1 MNRSFLV
8 TLVMAFFCGAG
19 VFAQT
24 SAYSV
29 ANAHAHND
37 YEHNIPFIQ
46 AFGLGFGSIEADVI
60 LQNGQLYVAHDARDI
75 PKHTLLFE
83 ETYIQPLN
91 NAAASVRDELV
102 LLIDLKTE
110 AVATLQKVI
119 LIIQKYPD
127 LTGNTKVKFVITG
140 NQPPAADFKQYPS
153 WIYFDGNINNPE
165 HIQQIDRIGIF
176 SDNFRKYTQWNGKG
190 RIPGKE
196 IPRLNEVIE
205 KAHSLHKKIRF
216 WGGPDNI
223 NTWYTFIDLK
233 VDYINT
239 DRIEELAVFLN
250 KLRNTSSA
258 PANQYELY
266 KPVYAVDGANKPV
279 KNIILLIG
287 DGTGLTQWYAGYTG
301 NKARLNVFNMR
312 RIGLS
317 LTRSADS
324 YITDSGA
331 GGSAMA
337 TGNKTNNAF
346 ISVLPDSTPVPS
358 IPELIIKKNI
368 HSAIISTGDITDA
381 TPAAFYA
388 HVPDRGLSEKI
399 AEQFMQSDADI
410 LIGSGEASFTNR
422 RDGRNL
428 LQELNEQ
435 KGYTVITDISNID
448 TVKNKK
454 LVLLDEKAGKPSYK
468 GRGNLLQQSLA
479 FSLNK
484 LKQNKNGFFIMA
496 EGAQVDWAA
505 HNNKMEWMVQEVQD
519 LDKAIGDAM
528 RFVDENK
535 ETLLIVT
542 ADHETGGLSLLNG
555 DLQTGSVAGQF
566 ASDDHSAVC
575 VPVFA
580 YGPQSNLFTGVYP
593 NTGIFKKI
601 MELFNKRQTG
611 K

>member
-8 TLVMAFFCGAG
+8 TLVLTFFCGAAVIG
-19 VFAQT
+19 QT
-24 SAYSV
+24 GAYSV

-37 YEHNIPFIQ
+37 YEHNIPFTQ
-46 AFGLGFGSIEADVI
+46 AFRLGFGSIEADVI
-60 LQNGQLYVAHDARDI
+60 LQNDQLYVAHDARDI
-75 PKHTLLFE
+75 PKRTLLFE
-83 ETYIQPLN
+83 ETYIKPLN
-91 NAAASVRDELV
+91 SAAASVRNELV

-110 AVATLQKVI
+110 AVATLQKVVA
-119 LIIQKYPD
+119 IIQKYPE
-127 LTGNTKVKFVITG
+127 LTGNSKIKFVITG
-140 NQPPAADFKQYPS
+140 NQPSAADFKQYPA
-153 WIYFDGNINNPE
+153 WIYFDGNINNAD

-190 RIPGKE
+190 VIPGKE
-196 IPRLNEVIE
+196 IPKLKEAIE

-223 NTWYTFIDLK
+223 NTWYAFMDLGI
-233 VDYINT
+233 DYINT
-239 DRIEELAVFLN
+239 DRVEELAVFLN
-250 KLRNTSSA
+250 KLGNTTSL

-266 KPVYAVDGANKPV
+266 HPTYAVDGSNKPV
-279 KNIILLIG
+279 KNIILMIG
-287 DGTGLTQWYAGYTG
+287 DGTGLAQWYAGYTG

-331 GGSAMA
+331 GGTAMA

-358 IPELIIKKNI
+358 IPELLIKKNI

-388 HVPDRGLSEKI
+388 HVPDRNASQKI
-399 AEQFMQSDADI
+399 AEHFLQSDADI
-410 LIGSGEASFTNR
+410 LIGSGEGSFISR
-422 RDGRNL
+422 KDGRNL
-428 LQELNEQ
+428 LQELKEQ
-435 KGYTVITDISNID
+435 KGYTVITDIKGID
-448 TVKNKK
+448 TVKNRK
-454 LVLLDEKAGKPSYK
+454 LVLLDEKAGSPSYK
-468 GRGNLLQQSLA
+468 GRGSLLQQSLA
-479 FSLNK
+479 FSVNK
-484 LKQNKNGFFIMA
+484 LKQNRNGFFIMA

-519 LDKAIGDAM
+519 LDKAIGDMM

-542 ADHETGGLSLLNG
+542 ADHETGGLTLLNG
-555 DLQTGSVAGQF
+555 NLQTGKVAGQF
-566 ASDDHSAVC
+566 ASDDHSAIC

-580 YGPQSNLFTGVYP
+580 YGPQSNLFMGVYP
-593 NTGIFKKI
+593 NTDIFKKI
-601 MELFNKRQTG
+601 MELFNKER
-611 K
+611 

>member
-1 MNRSFLV
+1 MNRSFLI
-8 TLVMAFFCGAG
+8 TLAMKLFYGAT
-19 VFAQT
+19 VFGQT
-24 SAYSV
+24 SAYGV

-37 YEHNIPFIQ
+37 YEHNIPFTQ
-46 AFGLGFGSIEADVI
+46 AFRLGFGSIEADVI
-60 LQNGQLYVAHDARDI
+60 LQNDQLYVAHDVRDI
-75 PKHTLLFE
+75 PKRPLLFE
-83 ETYIQPLN
+83 EAYIKPLN
-91 NAAASVRDELV
+91 SSAASVQNELV

-110 AVATLQKVI
+110 AVATLQKVVA
-119 LIIQKYPD
+119 IIQKYPG
-127 LTGNTKVKFVITG
+127 LTANSKIKFVITG
-140 NQPPAADFKQYPS
+140 NQPPAADFKQYPA
-153 WIYFDGNINNPE
+153 WIYFDGNINNPD

-190 RIPGKE
+190 NIPGKE
-196 IPRLNEVIE
+196 VPKLKEAIQ

-223 NTWYTFIDLK
+223 NTWYTFINLN

-239 DRIEELAVFLN
+239 DRVEELAVFLN
-250 KLRNTSSA
+250 KLDNTTSL

-266 KPVYAVDGANKPV
+266 YPTYAVDGSNKPV
-279 KNIILLIG
+279 KNIILMIG
-287 DGTGLTQWYAGYTG
+287 DGTGLAQWYAGYTG

-331 GGSAMA
+331 GGTAMA

-358 IPELIIKKNI
+358 IPELLIKKNI

-388 HVPDRGLSEKI
+388 HVPDRNASQKI
-399 AEQFMQSDADI
+399 AEHFMKSDADI
-410 LIGSGEASFTNR
+410 LIGSGAGSFNNR
-422 RDGRNL
+422 KDGRNL
-428 LQELNEQ
+428 LQELKEQ
-435 KGYTVITDISNID
+435 RGYTVITDIKGID

-454 LVLLDEKAGKPSYK
+454 LVLLDEKAGRPSYK
-468 GRGNLLQQSLA
+468 ERGNLLQQSLA
-479 FSLNK
+479 FSINK

-519 LDKAIGDAM
+519 LDKAIGDMM

-555 DLQTGSVAGQF
+555 DLQTGAVAGHF
-566 ASDDHSAVC
+566 SSNDHSAIC

-580 YGPQSNLFTGVYP
+580 YGPQSNLFMGVYP
-593 NTGIFKKI
+593 NTEIFKKI
-601 MELFNKRQTG
+601 MELFNKGER
-611 K
+611 